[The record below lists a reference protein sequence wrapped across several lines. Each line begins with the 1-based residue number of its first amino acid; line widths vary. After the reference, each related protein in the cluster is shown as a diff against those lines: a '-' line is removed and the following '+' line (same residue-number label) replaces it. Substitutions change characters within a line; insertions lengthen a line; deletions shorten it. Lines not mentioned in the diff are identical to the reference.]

1 MRRGTFT
8 RARKHTYLCQL
19 LKKKNLCPTPI
30 PVALLPMKVEFYGHV
45 RQYHNIKQEIDANI
59 QTVLESGQY
68 VMGPMLKK
76 FEAELAAYHGTKYA
90 IGLGNGTDAIW
101 LALMALGI
109 GPGDEVITHPNTFFA
124 TAEAIWI
131 AGATAVFVDCCPDS
145 KCIDPAK
152 IEAAITPKTKAII
165 PVHLYGQCADMVA
178 VKKIADKHGLKVI
191 EDNAQ
196 AIGAAGPNFKIG
208 QLSDAATTSFIIQKN
223 LGTFGDGGA
232 LVTNNAEIDATVRKL
247 RNHGSTARN
256 VHSYGFNSRL
266 DDLHAGVLSA
276 KLKHIDAWNDLR
288 RKWAARYTA
297 GLKDCKTFDLPVELP
312 GYRHVFHLYVVETK
326 KPEWRDQLVDFL
338 VKEGVDAKTHYSI
351 AIHKQAGYPWGK
363 GARIVGSVANA
374 EANAACCVSLPMFP
388 ELTAEEVDYVIA
400 KVKEWDA
407 KFALQAPAGKGP
419 A

>member
-1 MRRGTFT
+1 
-8 RARKHTYLCQL
+8 
-19 LKKKNLCPTPI
+19 
-30 PVALLPMKVEFYGHV
+30 MKVEFYGHV
-45 RQYHNIKQEIDANI
+45 RQYKNIQAEIDANI
-59 QTVLESGQY
+59 QKVLLSGNY
-68 VMGPMLKK
+68 VQGPMLKQ
-76 FEAELAAYHGTKYA
+76 FEAEFATYSGTKYA
-90 IGLGNGTDAIW
+90 VGLANGTDAIW

-109 GPGDEVITHPNTFFA
+109 GPGDEVITHANTFFA

-131 AGATAVFVDCCPDS
+131 AGATAVLVDCCPKT
-145 KCIDPAK
+145 KCICPEM

-178 VKKIADKHGLKVI
+178 IRKIADKHGLKVI

-232 LVTNNAEIDATVRKL
+232 LITNNAEIDATVRRL

-276 KLKHIDAWNDLR
+276 KLKHIDQYNDQR
-288 RKWAARYTA
+288 RQWAARYTA
-297 GLKDCKTFDLPVELP
+297 GLKDCKTFDLPIELP
-312 GYRHVFHLYVVETK
+312 GYRHVFHLYVIETK
-326 KPEWRDQLVDFL
+326 KAEWRDQLVDFL

-351 AIHKQAGYPWGK
+351 AIHQQAGYPWGK

-407 KFALQAPAGKGP
+407 KFASQAPAGKGP
-419 A
+419 AQSGATCACCK

>member
-1 MRRGTFT
+1 
-8 RARKHTYLCQL
+8 
-19 LKKKNLCPTPI
+19 
-30 PVALLPMKVEFYGHV
+30 MKVEFYGHV
-45 RQYHNIKQEIDANI
+45 RQYNNIKSEIDRNMEE
-59 QTVLESGQY
+59 VLLSGQY
-68 VMGPMLKK
+68 VQGPVLKR

-90 IGLGNGTDAIW
+90 VGLGNGTDAIW

-124 TAEAIWI
+124 TAEAIWV
-131 AGATAVFVDCCPDS
+131 AGATAVFVDCCPKT
-145 KCIDPAK
+145 KCICPAN

-178 VKKIADKHGLKVI
+178 IKAIADKHNLKIV

-232 LVTNNAEIDATVRKL
+232 LVTNNADIDAAVRRL

-266 DDLHAGVLSA
+266 DDLHAAVLSA
-276 KLKHIDAWNDLR
+276 KLKHIDAWNDNR
-288 RKWAARYTA
+288 RNWAARYTE
-297 GLKDCKTFDLPVELP
+297 GLKDCKTFDLPVALP
-312 GYRHVFHLYVVETK
+312 GYRHVFHLYVIETK
-326 KPEWRDQLVDFL
+326 KPEWRDELVNFL
-338 VKEGVDAKTHYSI
+338 VKEGIDAKTHYSI

-388 ELTAEEVDYVIA
+388 ELRADEVDYVVA

-407 KFALQAPAGKGP
+407 KMASQAPAGKGP
-419 A
+419 AQSGKCCSLCS